1 MRTFSSAA
9 QAVIDSDTIKFIY
22 LIKLSFNTTYYFSS
36 HNRDTIYD
44 GHTYTSDGGLFEF
57 DSPKNTSVVDR
68 ESYKIVI
75 ADLTD
80 ALSAELKFNVVGKA
94 IDVKVALLD
103 SSGEPLLGTA
113 DVISAYS
120 GYVDA
125 PSIEADFETK
135 LAILEGTSPMS
146 DLDMVRS
153 FITSK
158 AGMDQKS
165 ATDTSFDSIFKNNQI
180 SVKWGKI

>member
-9 QAVIDSDTIKFIY
+9 QAVIDSGTIKFIF
-22 LIKLSFNTTYYFSS
+22 LIKLGFSSTYYLSS
-36 HNRDTIYD
+36 HHRDTVYE
-44 GHTYTSDGGLFEF
+44 GNTYLSDGGLFEF
-57 DSPKNTSVVDR
+57 DSPKFSSVVDR

-80 ALSAELKFNVVGKA
+80 NLAAEFRLNVVGKS

-103 SSGEPLLGTA
+103 VNGEPLLAPA
-113 DVISAYS
+113 DIISAYS
-120 GYVDA
+120 GFVDA

-165 ATDTSFDSIFKNNQI
+165 SDDTSFDEIFKNNQI
-180 SVKWGKI
+180 TVKWGKI